1 MKTKENKGVTLIA
14 LAVTIIV
21 MLILAGVTISTLTG
35 NSGVT
40 SNASLSKIM
49 NELSKYKEEV
59 ELYKANKIVENE
71 GFLSESLSAGKD
83 SINYNIK
90 LDEETGNIKSIIPD
104 ITDEYINIL
113 QIIKGELLIKTKDK
127 KQIKAAQLAGIQIN
141 PYDITDDGELLSSN
155 GNLLLVD
162 SEGTLSILDGVTK
175 IGMGA
180 FSGVEGLKTIIIPES
195 VTEIKDNAFSNNK
208 TLEKVIIKGEL
219 VRIGNNA
226 FYNATNLKEI
236 NLPDSINYIGSS
248 AFYSTNISEIKLPR
262 NLEKVSAETFCEC
275 SKLKKIILNEGLKTL
290 EFTSF
295 QSCPIERIV
304 LPESMQSID
313 TGAFRYCSQL
323 KEIDTS
329 KCPNFSFE
337 SSMLLNKDK
346 SKIIF
351 ISGAKMSGTNT
362 FEIPE
367 GVTVFQTSITNYSNI
382 KRIIISSTLQTI
394 SSVCLPSAIE
404 EVIINPK
411 NNFLK
416 VENGI
421 VYGNKNN
428 LLMCYNKEKNIVIPE
443 GIESIGV
450 YAFWQTVNMETI
462 TLPES
467 LKTIGAYVF
476 QNCPRLYQINIGK
489 NVEQISPSFYTES
502 RYYDKEMNID
512 SNNPYYTIE
521 NNILYKKQDGKK
533 TILVS
538 VMKEINQNLKID
550 KETTT
555 IGTYAFL
562 GHKELKEF
570 FINDGIKNIN
580 YNAFANCSNLK
591 RVEISKSVN
600 NINANAFKGVDNLEE
615 LIIYNKENS
624 ISGAP
629 WGATKGMKVVTW
641 SGK

>member
-21 MLILAGVTISTLTG
+21 MLILAGVTVSTLTG
-35 NSGVT
+35 NSGIT

-71 GFLSESLSAGKD
+71 GFLGESLSAGKD

-90 LDEETGNIKSIIPD
+90 LDEENGNIKSIIPD

-127 KQIKAAQLAGIQIN
+127 KQIKAAQSVGIQVN
-141 PYDITDDGELLSSN
+141 PYDITDDGELISSN

-208 TLEKVIIKGEL
+208 ILEKVIIKGNL

-236 NLPDSINYIGSS
+236 NLPDSINYIGQY
-248 AFYSTNISEIKLPR
+248 AFWSTGITEIKLPQ
-262 NLEKVSAETFCEC
+262 NLEKVLLETFAGC
-275 SKLKKIILNEGLKTL
+275 SKLEKIILNEGLKEIGT
-290 EFTSF
+290 TAF
-295 QSCPIERIV
+295 QGCPIEKII
-304 LPESMQSID
+304 LPESLQSISSA
-313 TGAFRYCSQL
+313 TFRYCSKL

-329 KCPNFSFE
+329 KCPNFTFE
-337 SSMLLNKDK
+337 SGMLLNKDK

-351 ISGAKMSGTNT
+351 ISGVKLSGTNT

-367 GVTVFQTSITNYSNI
+367 GVTIFDTSIRLYSNI
-382 KRIIISSTLQTI
+382 TKIVIPSTLQTI
-394 SSVCLPSAIE
+394 SSIVFPAGIKSIE
-404 EVIINPK
+404 ISPK
-411 NNFLK
+411 NNFIK

-421 VYGNKNN
+421 VYDKDNK
-428 LLMCYNKEKNIVIPE
+428 LLMCYSKEKNIVIQE
-443 GIESIGV
+443 GITSIGG
-450 YAFWQTVNMETI
+450 YAFYQATNLEEI
-462 TLPES
+462 TFPES
-467 LKTIGAYVF
+467 LKSIGAYIFNGNSKLCV
-476 QNCPRLYQINIGK
+476 INLGK
-489 NVEQISPSFYTES
+489 NVEQISPIFYAETQ
-502 RYYDKEMNID
+502 YYYKEINI
-512 SNNPYYTIE
+512 NKENPYYVLE
-521 NNILYKKQDGKK
+521 NNILYKKQDGRKA
-533 TILVS
+533 ILVS
-538 VMKEINQNLKID
+538 VMKEIKQDFKLD
-550 KETTT
+550 KEVVT
-555 IGTYAFL
+555 IGAFAFI
-562 GHKELKEF
+562 GHSELNDFYIENG
-570 FINDGIKNIN
+570 INNIN
-580 YNAFANCSNLK
+580 ASAFYKCSNLK
-591 RVEISKSVN
+591 RVEIPKSVN
-600 NINANAFKGVDNLEE
+600 NIDENAFKDANNLEE

-624 ISGAP
+624 ISGVP
-629 WGATKGMKVVTW
+629 WGATKGMKVVKW